1 MSNRNYTA
9 AKICSASF
17 NETENSV
24 EVVWSTGADVERL
37 DEYGNV
43 FVERLL
49 MGADNVRLGRLNA
62 GAPFLDTH
70 TSKSLSNVIGSVV
83 NGSARIE
90 GSEGI
95 ALVRLSSAASD
106 ADTVQKIKEGVI
118 KNLSVGYWIHS
129 SVRTD
134 GEDGGPDIVEVRDWE
149 PLEISAVPIPA
160 DPGAQIR
167 SANRN
172 RPRDRQSPAQRAA
185 AYARGLLT
193 QSTQSAAQAR
203 GAAEARRA
211 LGNVGKIPN
220 VPGVDKVGHRA
231 TAEFH
236 RLDME
241 AGAREARRLLRGR
254 K

>member
-1 MSNRNYTA
+1 M
-9 AKICSASF
+9 
-17 NETENSV
+17 
-24 EVVWSTGADVERL
+24 
-37 DEYGNV
+37 
-43 FVERLL
+43 
-49 MGADNVRLGRLNA
+49 
-62 GAPFLDTH
+62 
-70 TSKSLSNVIGSVV
+70 
-83 NGSARIE
+83 
-90 GSEGI
+90 
-95 ALVRLSSAASD
+95 
-106 ADTVQKIKEGVI
+106 I

-211 LGNVGKIPN
+211 LGNVGKISN

-241 AGAREARRLLRGR
+241 AGAREARRLLRLENERLPKGTDR
-254 K
+254 HCNADRSGWLFRSACSEAHHAASA